1 MVKAKTEIKVK
12 GYDHFDQYRAF
23 EFRSLSDDQ
32 VGLLHEASLEI
43 MARTGMRFFEQEAL
57 ELFKKA
63 GADVSD
69 GNLVRLPPHLVEW
82 ALRTVPKNI
91 TLFDQS
97 GRRASLKVV
106 LERGPAGTPAPT
118 R

>member
-43 MARTGMRFFEQEAL
+43 MARTGMRFFVQEAL

-63 GADVSD
+63 ISIDSEYACAHAWLAQAYFREGLNIWSNSHETSFSWGTLLVLRVFAD
-69 GNLVRLPPHLVEW
+69 
-82 ALRTVPKNI
+82 
-91 TLFDQS
+91 TL
-97 GRRASLKVV
+97 
-106 LERGPAGTPAPT
+106 
-118 R
+118 